1 MKKNIFLI
9 ILAVVTIF
17 CIVFGTFHH
26 LGFSRKGYSSVA
38 SSIRNSLRHGRLNFH
53 FDDLDD
59 DDFDDNDDLEDF
71 DFESEDSKNF
81 DTETIGEF
89 SELDVNLRVGGIKIE
104 RGNKWEIKANYS
116 KEYLKPSYTLKNR
129 RLSISQPGYKNKNV
143 GNNKCN
149 IVITVPFGTELDKL
163 SMSIDVGAVELS
175 GFDIKKGSIDTD
187 VGAIEIKNVGFE
199 DLDLDSDV
207 GAISIELVEPLE
219 TYNITVNSDL
229 GGIVVDE
236 KNVRRHYSQKGTSNK
251 KLRIDTDVGGIEI
264 K

>member
-1 MKKNIFLI
+1 MLAFLHQRQYALLVYDDI
-9 ILAVVTIF
+9 IELHQLLFVQVDGVRVVERSGDSLLTCRIVPVQPVNLA
-17 CIVFGTFHH
+17 CIVHH
-26 LGFSRKGYSSVA
+26 
-38 SSIRNSLRHGRLNFH
+38 
-53 FDDLDD
+53 DLD
-59 DDFDDNDDLEDF
+59 DF
-71 DFESEDSKNF
+71 DFESDDPKSF
-81 DTETIGEF
+81 DTATIGEF

-104 RGNKWEIKANYS
+104 RGNKWEIQAKYS

-199 DLDLDSDV
+199 DFDLDSDV